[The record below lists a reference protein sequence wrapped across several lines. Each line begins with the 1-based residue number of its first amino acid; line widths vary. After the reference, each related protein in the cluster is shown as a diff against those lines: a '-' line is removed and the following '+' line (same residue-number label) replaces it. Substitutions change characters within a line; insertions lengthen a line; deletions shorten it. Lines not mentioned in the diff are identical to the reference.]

1 MSEIIKLLI
10 ELIIEMFL
18 VSSFFELVV
27 EAIAD
32 SAYISGKNSCYVKKE
47 EREQQLDQIETV
59 RKLRKKFGRYAMVFT
74 AIIFIFSQYRGAAN
88 REKQEF
94 MFYQGV
100 AAVIGDDIR
109 ISDWKDD
116 LEFAYDNLED
126 WIEEKTDEN
135 YDRPSYWERLV

>member
-59 RKLRKKFGRYAMVFT
+59 RKLRKKFGKYAMVFT
-74 AIIFIFSQYRGAAN
+74 AIIFIFSQYRGEAN

-135 YDRPSYWERLV
+135 YDRPSYWERLF